1 MNYIS
6 INPYKFDEN
15 EGTFTLTSEQ
25 KVALN
30 NSSMIRVGFKLL
42 FKEYDYGD
50 ATITT
55 PTTIINEKVEIDETT
70 GEATI
75 TTTYKTVETYL
86 GTWHFESD
94 EYKLTFTST
103 SYTLAKK

>member
-6 INPYKFDEN
+6 INPYKFDE
-15 EGTFTLTSEQ
+15 EQGTFTLTSEQ

-42 FKEYDYGD
+42 FKEYDY
-50 ATITT
+50 TT
-55 PTTIINEKVEIDETT
+55 TTTTTIINEKVELDEAT
-70 GEATI
+70 GEETI

>member
-6 INPYKFDEN
+6 INPYKFDDS

-42 FKEYDYGD
+42 FKEYDYN
-50 ATITT
+50 TT
-55 PTTIINEKVEIDETT
+55 TTVINEKVELDEAT
-70 GEATI
+70 GEATT